1 MEKMKINTLIEVIS
15 AAHLSHYINSPFPE
29 RSGIMFVGPP
39 ANLKTAV
46 IEIMDNYP
54 NAIVLSDLT
63 VKQGVGLREDISANK
78 IITLAFADFA
88 KLYQRGTAGAMNI
101 EGYVR
106 ALPAEGFR
114 KANWEDSRMVC
125 TPARAL
131 ILGCMTNRFYTLHYS
146 QWLDDGFARRFLWSH
161 FHLADPELI
170 LNAIVE
176 GERIDFS
183 DKTGFNPKIPT
194 SKGAIPWSTNAT
206 EGHELRM
213 LLKNQPGPELGLI
226 LLKKMIAALRWKFPR
241 EKNKPMDII
250 HDFAKSLTREGVELT
265 L

>member
-1 MEKMKINTLIEVIS
+1 MKISTLIEIVS

-29 RSGIMFVGPP
+29 RAGLMFVGPP
-39 ANLKTAV
+39 ASLKTAM
-46 IEIMDNYP
+46 IEVMDNYP

-88 KLYQRGTAGAMNI
+88 KLYQRGTAGALNI
-101 EGYVR
+101 EGYLR

-131 ILGCMTNRFYTLHYS
+131 ILGCMTTRFYTLHYS

-161 FHLADPELI
+161 FRLADPELI
-170 LNAIVE
+170 INAIADGVRLE
-176 GERIDFS
+176 FG
-183 DKTGFNPKIPT
+183 DKNGFNPKIPT
-194 SKGAIPWSTNAT
+194 SKGAIPWDQKVIDS
-206 EGHELRM
+206 HQLRLM
-213 LLKNQPGPELGLI
+213 LKHQPGPELGLI
-226 LLKKMIAALRWKFPR
+226 LLKKMVSSLAWKFP
-241 EKNKPMDII
+241 KDKDKVKFIVN
-250 HDFAKSLTREGVELT
+250 DFATSLSHEGTDLS